1 MQEYGTDNDW
11 DHADFGPGFDWDAS
25 WGEQNMGGDIN
36 IDQGMAWQFA
46 QWLTQADQI
55 CPLMNLL
62 QLGDLGLPK
71 NMNLQDE
78 CRFQARQLAGF
89 VELFSHLPTMNNHY
103 TNSEWSNY
111 MCNYVTDMISAV
123 SILLFHPSLES
134 AINICIP
141 KYHF

>member
-25 WGEQNMGGDIN
+25 WGEHNMGGDVN

-46 QWLTQADQI
+46 QWLTQADEI

-71 NMNLQDE
+71 SIDLQAE

-89 VELFSHLPTMNNHY
+89 VEVFSHLPTMNNHY
-103 TNSEWSNY
+103 TNSDWSEH
-111 MCNYVTDMISAV
+111 MCNYVTNMISAV
-123 SILLFHPSLES
+123 SLLL
-134 AINICIP
+134 IKLI
-141 KYHF
+141 

>member
-11 DHADFGPGFDWDAS
+11 DHADFGPGFDWDDQ
-25 WGEQNMGGDIN
+25 GIDQGM
-36 IDQGMAWQFA
+36 DQGMAWQFA
-46 QWLTQADQI
+46 QWLTQADEI

-71 NMNLQDE
+71 SIDLQAE

-103 TNSEWSNY
+103 TNSEWSEY

-123 SILLFHPSLES
+123 SLL
-134 AINICIP
+134 
-141 KYHF
+141 

>member
-11 DHADFGPGFDWDAS
+11 DHADFGPGFDWDDQ
-25 WGEQNMGGDIN
+25 GIN

-111 MCNYVTDMISAV
+111 MCNYVTDMIAAV
-123 SILLFHPSLES
+123 STLLVHLSR
-134 AINICIP
+134 NI
-141 KYHF
+141 FN

>member
-55 CPLMNLL
+55 WGAPRNPTTNLFVLIERCVLLGLL
-62 QLGDLGLPK
+62 QPRK
-71 NMNLQDE
+71 E
-78 CRFQARQLAGF
+78 
-89 VELFSHLPTMNNHY
+89 
-103 TNSEWSNY
+103 SNG
-111 MCNYVTDMISAV
+111 ISAR
-123 SILLFHPSLES
+123 L
-134 AINICIP
+134 
-141 KYHF
+141 

>member
-11 DHADFGPGFDWDAS
+11 DHADFGPGFDWD
-25 WGEQNMGGDIN
+25 DIDQGID

-46 QWLTQADQI
+46 QWLTQADEI

-71 NMNLQDE
+71 SIDLQAE
-78 CRFQARQLAGF
+78 CRFQARQLGGF

-103 TNSEWSNY
+103 TNSEWSEY
-111 MCNYVTDMISAV
+111 MCNYVTNMISAV
-123 SILLFHPSLES
+123 SLLFYLLKH
-134 AINICIP
+134 I
-141 KYHF
+141 